1 MIANAKFTKCSF
13 QGRKMYYVSND
24 EVRTGIAVAAFQAL
38 DVDYYILAS
47 DLSEGAT
54 ITFQKVGGCSLSP
67 QGARQIQDIL
77 GEEFNVIE

>member
-1 MIANAKFTKCSF
+1 MTTSAKFTKCSF
-13 QGRKMYYVSND
+13 QGRKMYYVGGD
-24 EVRTGIAVAAFQAL
+24 EVHMGIVVAAFQAL
-38 DVDYYILAS
+38 DMDYYILVS

-54 ITFQKVGGCSLSP
+54 ITFQKVSDCSLSP